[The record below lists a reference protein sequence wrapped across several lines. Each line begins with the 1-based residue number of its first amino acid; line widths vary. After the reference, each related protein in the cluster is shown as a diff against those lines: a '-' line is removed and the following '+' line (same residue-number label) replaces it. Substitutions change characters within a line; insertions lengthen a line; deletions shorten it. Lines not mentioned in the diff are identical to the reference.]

1 MHEETCGR
9 VLLQCKRYWDPVKV
23 SAAFP
28 RARRGLSSS
37 QRWSPLNA
45 YITHGYVISRVV
57 LLHGRTRK
65 RVSAH
70 VLRTILIVS
79 RNVNQLL
86 HIFRIAISIYS
97 RANHVFFFFSSFSF
111 SLSRK
116 EDFNSKFC
124 HPEAEGR
131 GRKRKL
137 RNVSHTRGSMML
149 RFVTQLGRKEMDE
162 EFRSFFVFEIT
173 FSKRILP
180 TNRFKNISVLDRK
193 RLKKASR

>member
-97 RANHVFFFFSSFSF
+97 RANHFFFFFLLF
-111 SLSRK
+111 LSPFPARRILIRNFAIPKQK
-116 EDFNSKFC
+116 E
-124 HPEAEGR
+124 EEGR
-131 GRKRKL
+131 G
-137 RNVSHTRGSMML
+137 
-149 RFVTQLGRKEMDE
+149 
-162 EFRSFFVFEIT
+162 SFET
-173 FSKRILP
+173 
-180 TNRFKNISVLDRK
+180 
-193 RLKKASR
+193 